1 MALDDLLQAI
11 FSVFHQIH
19 WCMEIAF
26 MIDMITKLFNNVYLI
41 FWDFNKIYHSF
52 IDTIWNRKTIDI

>member
-26 MIDMITKLFNNVYLI
+26 MIDMITKLFNN
-41 FWDFNKIYHSF
+41 
-52 IDTIWNRKTIDI
+52 DIPNILLGFQ